1 MNQKINRSRREFLK
15 NSTLGIFGAGVLRK
29 SGLRGFQEDKK
40 PPSLQIKDYRTLGR
54 TGFKVSDLA
63 CGFIREPGILEAML
77 DAGVNYIDT
86 AESYGT
92 HEMIGKVIKGRD
104 RKSLFLTTKMEIK
117 KDVSKE
123 GFLKRARRCL
133 EELHVDYVDCMMM
146 HMPETV
152 ETLKTEGFHE
162 AMAQLKS
169 EGRIRF
175 VGVSNHGSFW
185 YRDPEQSMERVLLAA
200 VEDGRFDIF
209 LMAYNFLQ
217 MDQAEKVLRVCRK
230 KRIGT
235 VLMKTTPVKNYYG
248 LKQSI
253 EKMREKGKDIH
264 ELYIKG
270 LERFKKRVEKAERFI
285 EKYDLQNPEEI
296 KEAAVRFVL
305 SNPDVNTACCSV
317 RNFDELERTLSLS
330 GTTLSNMEKKKLAAY
345 KEGCGE
351 LYCRHACG
359 VCEPQCPHH
368 VPVNTIMRYHH
379 YFEAQGREKY
389 AMLKYKAIPGA
400 KAEVCGD
407 CPGYCE
413 KACPYNVPI
422 QPMLLMAHQQLS
434 LA

>member
-1 MNQKINRSRREFLK
+1 M
-15 NSTLGIFGAGVLRK
+15 FGAGLVKYPNLK
-29 SGLRGFQEDKK
+29 LSSEEKN
-40 PPSLQIKDYRTLGR
+40 PPPIQIKDYRSLGR

-92 HEMIGKVIKGRD
+92 HKMIGKVIKGRD
-104 RKSLFLTTKMEIK
+104 RESLFITTKMEVK

-123 GFLKRARRCL
+123 GFVKRAYKCL
-133 EELHVDYVDCMMM
+133 EELQVDYVDCMMM

-152 ETLKTEGFHE
+152 QTLKTEGFHK
-162 AMAQLKS
+162 AMSQLKS

-175 VGVSNHGSFW
+175 VGLSNHGSFW
-185 YRDPEQSMERVLLAA
+185 YKAPEQSMEKVLLAA

-217 MDQAEKVLRVCRK
+217 MDQAEKVLEVCRK
-230 KRIGT
+230 KGIGT

-248 LKQSI
+248 LKQRL
-253 EKMREKGKDIH
+253 EEMKKKGKDID

-270 LERFKKRVEKAERFI
+270 LERFEKRAERAERFI
-285 EKYDLQNPEEI
+285 EKYNLQNPDEI
-296 KEAAVRFVL
+296 KDAAIRFVL
-305 SNPDVNTACCSV
+305 SNPKVNTVCCSV
-317 RNFDELERTLSLS
+317 KNFDQMERTLSLS
-330 GTTLSNMEKKKLAAY
+330 GTTLSGMDKKKLAAY
-345 KEGCGE
+345 RKGCGE

-368 VPVNTIMRYHH
+368 VPVNTIMRYQH

-389 AMLKYKAIPGA
+389 AMLKYNSIPGA
-400 KAEVCGD
+400 KADVCGT

-413 KACPYNVPI
+413 TACPYNVPI
-422 QPMLLMAHQQLS
+422 QPMLMRAHHQMTFS
-434 LA
+434 S